1 MFFKKN
7 IYTCVDIGSYAI
19 KIVQLKKTGEKDFKI
34 IDTVLQKLP
43 RETVVD
49 GIIKDESLVAA
60 EIKSLLKMLKK
71 KANYIIT
78 AVPSNELLI
87 RNVEMPKMD
96 EKEIRESLKWEA
108 DEQLPYPVE
117 NAAIDYLKVDEDE
130 EVVEY
135 LISAVKKNIVDN
147 YLSPFQ
153 RNNLKV
159 NVVNIQ
165 PMALVSL
172 LEKQQEVEGNIAVID
187 IGTSTTQVTIA
198 NQNNIIL
205 SRTIDTGG
213 HHFTKTLMEVDNE
226 DYRDAE
232 EKKIEQGLE
241 AEKKASSTGDV
252 DQFQLDSAIGED
264 KRLNTLAESLASEI
278 TRSFNYFNIKRRG
291 EDISKVFIT
300 GGGARLK
307 GLKEFIS
314 EELGRDINVI
324 DTFRNTQYKNN
335 NEEYCLECNNE
346 FAVALGLGISEVMAD
361 ES

>member
-19 KIVQLKKTGEKDFKI
+19 KIAQIKNMGDNSFKI

-43 RETVVD
+43 RETVID

-60 EIKSLLKMLKK
+60 EIKSLFGMLKK
-71 KANYIIT
+71 NANYIIT

-117 NAAIDYLKVDEDE
+117 NAAIDFLKVDEDE

-135 LISAVKKNIVDN
+135 LISAVKKNIVNN
-147 YLSPFQ
+147 YLSPFE
-153 RNNLKV
+153 RNNYKV
-159 NVVNIQ
+159 DVVNIQ

-172 LEKQQEVEGNIAVID
+172 LDYQQELEGNIAIID
-187 IGTSTTQVTIA
+187 IGTTTTQVTIA
-198 NQNNIIL
+198 NKKNIIL
-205 SRTIDTGG
+205 SRTVDTGG
-213 HHFTKTLMEVDNE
+213 NHFTKTLMEIEHDE
-226 DYRDAE
+226 YRDAE

-241 AEKKASSTGDV
+241 AEKTNSSAESV
-252 DQFQLDSAIGED
+252 EQFQLDSAIGEE
-264 KRLNTLAESLASEI
+264 KRLNTLADSLASEI

-291 EDISKVFIT
+291 EEISKVFIT

-307 GLKEFIS
+307 GLKKFIS
-314 EELGRDINVI
+314 EELGREIYIIDIFKN
-324 DTFRNTQYKNN
+324 RSYKND
-335 NEEYCLECNNE
+335 NEEFCYDCNNE
-346 FAVALGLGISEVMAD
+346 FAVAVGLGISEVMAD